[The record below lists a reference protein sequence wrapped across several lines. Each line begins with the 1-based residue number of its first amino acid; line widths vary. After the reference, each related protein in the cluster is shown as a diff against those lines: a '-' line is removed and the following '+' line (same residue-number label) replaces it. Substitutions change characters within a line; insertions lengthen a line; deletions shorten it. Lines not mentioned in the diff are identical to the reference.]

1 MVISKNQLNL
11 FFSKTSDAFYEGW
24 QSGGW
29 QGPIYSF
36 EISDVLIFNT
46 FVILQTVYRNRA
58 NTSRRHY
65 SKIIF

>member
-36 EISDVLIFNT
+36 ERGWFKK
-46 FVILQTVYRNRA
+46 VIEG
-58 NTSRRHY
+58 Y
-65 SKIIF
+65 SGFFLS